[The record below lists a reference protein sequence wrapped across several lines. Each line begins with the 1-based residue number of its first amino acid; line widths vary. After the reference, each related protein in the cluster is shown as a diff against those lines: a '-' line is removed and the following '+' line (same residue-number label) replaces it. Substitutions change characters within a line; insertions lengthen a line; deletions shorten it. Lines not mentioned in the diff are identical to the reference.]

1 MLRKEMIPGCPKP
14 TPIPLT
20 LKAVSEAYLSGEGKG
35 SSDIGGAEID
45 PRSAGPK
52 LGNRPIGEIR
62 RSEIVQLMDDIE
74 DNSGPVMADRTLEVI
89 RRIMSW
95 HASRT
100 DDFNSPIVRGMART
114 NSKDRARK
122 RVTC

>member
-1 MLRKEMIPGCPKP
+1 MIPGCPKP